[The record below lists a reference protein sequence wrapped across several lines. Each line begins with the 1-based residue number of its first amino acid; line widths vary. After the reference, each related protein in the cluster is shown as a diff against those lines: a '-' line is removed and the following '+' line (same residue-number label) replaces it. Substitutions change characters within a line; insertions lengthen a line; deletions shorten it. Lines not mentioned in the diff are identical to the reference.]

1 MNKTELR
8 KSVLQKRAKLSEKQA
23 DDMLSKVIGHF
34 SEFDLSSIK
43 IVHVYLPI
51 KRKHEMDTF
60 KVIDFLRAHKP
71 SLLIVVPR
79 SNFNSLEIEN
89 VVYDEHTILEENEY
103 GILEPMNG
111 EVIAADKID
120 LVICPLLAFDKR
132 GYRVGYGK
140 GFYDRFLANCRF
152 DVVKIGLSYFE
163 PEEKIEDIDDTDV
176 SLDYVISS
184 SRIWKF

>member
-8 KSVLQKRAKLSEKQA
+8 KIALKKREQLGEKQGVE
-23 DDMLSKVIGHF
+23 MLSKVLEHF
-34 SEFDLSSIK
+34 SEFDFSNIK

-79 SNFNSLEIEN
+79 SNFKSLEMEN

-111 EVIAADKID
+111 EVIDDNKID
-120 LVICPLLAFDKR
+120 LVICPLLTFDKR

-140 GFYDRFLANCRF
+140 GFYDRFLEKCRG

-163 PEEKIEDIDDTDV
+163 PEEKIEDINDTDV

-184 SRIWKF
+184 SRLWKF